1 MTPVELGQQMP
12 QKVRN
17 DVLSQ
22 IWSHAGRPARR
33 RVDEGVFS
41 AELQDELIE
50 VGAWV
55 KEQAE
60 DDNDDPR

>member
-1 MTPVELGQQMP
+1 MTPVELGQQMQ

-17 DVLSQ
+17 DVLSRV
-22 IWSHAGRPARR
+22 WSHTGIPARR
-33 RVDEGVFS
+33 QVREGIFS

-50 VGAWV
+50 AGVWV

-60 DDNDDPR
+60 DDNGDPR